1 MLVRQWR
8 LALALSATRF
18 GLSIAQLMRET
29 GQSRSN
35 VYRDLEVLRD
45 AGAPITSELQ
55 NGEARH
61 RFLRQTELPTMSLT
75 TLQVTALH
83 LARAE
88 LEPLAGI
95 GLVSELD
102 VLLATLRPVERQ
114 QTLRFPP
121 QPAGRPQ
128 ILKVMERAMHSQR
141 RVCMEYRAA
150 SRSGAPVTVRV
161 EPLLLSV
168 AEGVPYLRA
177 FCVERNAERTYKVAR
192 ITHAE
197 LLAEASS
204 YQPAHAPSEVF
215 NHSIKAWSGKPTPV
229 KIRLDSSVAWRAS
242 EYQLVPTQKVTEQE
256 DGAVVVEARVAGIIE
271 ATQWVLGWGGAAEA
285 IEPVELREAVRLELE
300 KALEKYR
307 GGPGPVKAGKRKP
320 PERGSASLLH
330 VEIRRRRSAR

>member
-8 LALALSATRF
+8 LALALSTTRF
-18 GLSIAQLMRET
+18 GMSIAQLMRET
-29 GQSRSN
+29 SQSRSN

-88 LEPLAGI
+88 LEPLAGT
-95 GLVSELD
+95 GLVSEFD
-102 VLLATLRPVERQ
+102 ALLATLRPVERQ

-121 QPAGRPQ
+121 RPSGRPQ
-128 ILKVMERAMHSQR
+128 ILKVMERAMHSQH
-141 RVCMEYRAA
+141 RVRMEYRAA
-150 SRSGAPVTVRV
+150 SRAGASTTVRV

-168 AEGVPYLRA
+168 AEGDPYLRA

-197 LLAEASS
+197 LLAEAST
-204 YQPAHAPSEVF
+204 YQPAHAPADAF
-215 NHSIKAWSGKPTPV
+215 NDSIKAWSGEPTPV
-229 KIRLDSSVAWRAS
+229 KIKLDPSVAWRAS
-242 EYQLVPTQKVTEQE
+242 EYQLVPTQRITKQK
-256 DGAVVVEARVAGIIE
+256 DGAAVVEAQVAGIVE
-271 ATQWVLGWGGAAEA
+271 ATQWVLAWGGAAEA
-285 IEPVELREAVRLELE
+285 LEPAALREAVRAELK
-300 KALEKYR
+300 KAIEKYR
-307 GGPGPVKAGKRKP
+307 RGPGTAKAGKRKS
-320 PERGSASLLH
+320 EGRQTGRVAHVATRGA
-330 VEIRRRRSAR
+330 